1 MSRKTSHGETKLS
14 FLEKPAFF
22 FRKKRVRPYL
32 RDADL
37 YVDLG
42 CGFTATL
49 MRWVVS
55 EFQVKKAIG
64 IDLSC
69 NQALATEKISFLEGD
84 LNNEISLADNSVDM
98 ITSLAVLEH
107 LANARKNLQEVY
119 RILKPG
125 GRLVMTTPTPLSKPV
140 LEFLSFKLGLINKD
154 EVMDHKDYYNTV
166 RLREMLSS
174 AGFAP
179 ENIQANVFLCGL
191 NNFVLAIK

>member
-14 FLEKPAFF
+14 LLEKPAFF
-22 FRKKRVRPYL
+22 FRKRRVRPYL
-32 RDADL
+32 RDCDV

-49 MRWVVS
+49 LSWVVS
-55 EFQVKKAIG
+55 EFQIKKAVG

-84 LNNEISLADNSVDM
+84 LNNNIALADNSVDM
-98 ITSLAVLEH
+98 VTSLAVLEH

-140 LEFLSFKLGLINKD
+140 LEFLSYKLGLINED
-154 EVMDHKDYYNTV
+154 EVRDHKDYYNTV

-179 ENIQANVFLCGL
+179 EKIQASTFLFGL

>member
-1 MSRKTSHGETKLS
+1 M
-14 FLEKPAFF
+14 
-22 FRKKRVRPYL
+22 
-32 RDADL
+32 RDCDV

-49 MRWVVS
+49 LRWVVS
-55 EFQVKKAIG
+55 EFQIKKAIG
-64 IDLSC
+64 LDLSC
-69 NQALATEKISFLEGD
+69 NPALSTEKISFQEGD
-84 LNNEISLADNSVDM
+84 LNNEIALPDNSADL

-107 LANARKNLQEVY
+107 LSNARKNLQEVY

-179 ENIQANVFLCGL
+179 ENIQASVFLCGL